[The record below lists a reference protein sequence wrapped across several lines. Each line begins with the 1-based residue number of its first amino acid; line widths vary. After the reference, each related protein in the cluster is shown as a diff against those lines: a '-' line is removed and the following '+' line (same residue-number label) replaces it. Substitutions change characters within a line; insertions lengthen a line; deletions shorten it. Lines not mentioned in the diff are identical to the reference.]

1 MNVNIKLVFARNS
14 AIEYTLPMTCEIKH
28 RILLPLLA
36 GILSL
41 FCTLAAH
48 AATPLRYRICSAE
61 EGRAYF
67 ASDKFHEQMTP
78 FTINLCL
85 DKENATYEEWMERNL
100 ANIRDARKDMQLML
114 DSIAAEHSAVLD
126 TLGITLPIGQEIE
139 FVDLDFKNFGNA
151 GGCTSSSHIYVNL
164 DHIRRSRNRCKTG
177 WQALYNEL
185 FWHELWHVVSRNN
198 PELRRRMYDL
208 IGFRILPE
216 EICIPEEIRK
226 GIIFNP
232 DVERHD
238 AYGTFTIEGQ
248 PTDCLL
254 LLYSPTT
261 EYVAGKTINDYLV
274 GNRAYYMLAL
284 DKVTHQPLRNAD
296 GSWALHHVTEAS
308 DFKEVMSNGN
318 TSYCDDPEECIA
330 DNFARAMLCVDR
342 LFRNPSML
350 EAIREILRA
359 N

>member
-1 MNVNIKLVFARNS
+1 MKHIHLLHLIV
-14 AIEYTLPMTCEIKH
+14 YTLM
-28 RILLPLLA
+28 LL
-36 GILSL
+36 G
-41 FCTLAAH
+41 TLAAE
-48 AATPLRYRICSAE
+48 AANPLRYRVCSAE

-67 ASDKFHEQMTP
+67 ANDKFHEQMTP
-78 FTINLCL
+78 FTLSLCL
-85 DKENATYEEWMERNL
+85 DKEDATYEEWMERNL
-100 ANIRDARKDMQLML
+100 ANIRDARKDIGLML

-126 TLGITLPIGQEIE
+126 TLGISLPIESEIE
-139 FVDLDFKNFGNA
+139 FVDLDFVDFGGA
-151 GGCTSSSHIYVNL
+151 GGCTSASHIYVNL

-177 WQALYNEL
+177 WQARYNEL
-185 FWHELWHVVSRNN
+185 LWHELWHVISRNN
-198 PELRRRMYDL
+198 PELRRRMYEL
-208 IGFRILPE
+208 IGFHILPE
-216 EICIPEEIRK
+216 EISIPEDIRR

-284 DKVTHQPLRNAD
+284 DKETHQPLRNDD
-296 GSWALHHVTEAS
+296 GSWALHHVKEAT
-308 DFKEVMSNGN
+308 DFKEIMSNGN

-330 DNFARAMLCVDR
+330 DNFALAMLRVDR
-342 LFRNPSML
+342 LVKNPSML

>member
-1 MNVNIKLVFARNS
+1 MKHKHLQDFAVF
-14 AIEYTLPMTCEIKH
+14 TL
-28 RILLPLLA
+28 LLFF
-36 GILSL
+36 S
-41 FCTLAAH
+41 LAAQ
-48 AATPLRYRICSAE
+48 AAAPLRYRICSAE

-78 FTINLCL
+78 FTLNLCL
-85 DKENATYEEWMERNL
+85 DKEDANYKEWMERNL
-100 ANIRDARKDMQLML
+100 ANIREAREDMQLML

-126 TLGITLPIGQEIE
+126 SLGITLPIESEIE
-139 FVDLDFKNFGNA
+139 FVDLDFKDFGNA
-151 GGCTSSSHIYVNL
+151 GGCTSASHIYVNL

-177 WQALYNEL
+177 WQARYNEL
-185 FWHELWHVVSRNN
+185 IWHELWHVISRNN
-198 PELRRRMYDL
+198 PDLRRRMYAL
-208 IGFRILPE
+208 IGFCILPE
-216 EICIPEEIRK
+216 EIAIPEEIRR

-238 AYGTFTIEGQ
+238 AYGTFTIGDE
-248 PTDCLL
+248 PTDCML

-284 DKVTHQPLRNAD
+284 DKETHQPLRNAD
-296 GSWALHHVTEAS
+296 GSWALHHVTEAT
-308 DFKEVMSNGN
+308 DFKKVMSNGN

-330 DNFARAMLCVDR
+330 DNFALAMLRVDR
-342 LFRNPSML
+342 LTKNPSML
-350 EAIREILRA
+350 EAMREILRA

>member
-1 MNVNIKLVFARNS
+1 MIMKSKHLLHLT
-14 AIEYTLPMTCEIKH
+14 ICTL
-28 RILLPLLA
+28 ILL
-36 GILSL
+36 
-41 FCTLAAH
+41 CTLTAQAA
-48 AATPLRYRICSAE
+48 APLRYRICSAE

-85 DKENATYEEWMERNL
+85 DKEDATYEEWMERNL
-100 ANIRDARKDMQLML
+100 ANIRDAREDMQLML

-126 TLGITLPIGQEIE
+126 SLGITLPIEQEIE
-139 FVDLDFKNFGNA
+139 FVDLDFKDFGNA
-151 GGCTSSSHIYVNL
+151 GGCTSASHIYVNL

-177 WQALYNEL
+177 WQARYNEL
-185 FWHELWHVVSRNN
+185 LWHELWHVISRNN
-198 PELRRRMYDL
+198 PELRRRMYEL
-208 IGFRILPE
+208 IGFQILPD
-216 EICIPEEIRK
+216 EICIPEEIRN

-238 AYGTFTIEGQ
+238 AYGTFTIGGQ

-254 LLYSPTT
+254 LLYSPSS
-261 EYVAGKTINDYLV
+261 EYVTGKTINDYLV

-284 DKVTHQPLRNAD
+284 DKDTHQPLRNAD
-296 GSWALHHVTEAS
+296 GSWALHHVTEAT
-308 DFKEVMSNGN
+308 DFKEIMSNGN

-330 DNFARAMLCVDR
+330 DNFAFAMLCVDR
-342 LFRNPSML
+342 LFKNPSML
-350 EAIREILRA
+350 DAIREILRA